1 MFNEKI
7 YSNILHQTM
16 PENRKRR
23 NVFFLYNKYNLYVK
37 TREAE
42 HDKSYQPNVD
52 MKTKPKPEMYTKP
65 S

>member
-1 MFNEKI
+1 MFF
-7 YSNILHQTM
+7 L
-16 PENRKRR
+16 
-23 NVFFLYNKYNLYVK
+23 LYNKYNLYVK

-65 S
+65 SWASLMDLWNAKVI

>member
-1 MFNEKI
+1 MRRFIPMFYIRLGQKTEKEE
-7 YSNILHQTM
+7 M
-16 PENRKRR
+16 
-23 NVFFLYNKYNLYVK
+23 FFLLYNKYNLYVK
-37 TREAE
+37 TREAK

>member
-1 MFNEKI
+1 
-7 YSNILHQTM
+7 M